1 MKLAIPVFALRIIA
15 TTAFGHLPDIDSC
28 IYAGVDNGY
37 NLVCGDDGNP
47 YMDSVMIIANDDGFS
62 FPSWFSG
69 TTEVDSDMT
78 SAEACQE
85 ACREFTSVDG
95 VECAYFAYEYEYQ
108 ADLGYYV
115 HECYLKSGWAD
126 DACDESDACTFYEW
140 WNDEENQEDYAS
152 FSGPAYCSQC
162 PNPTFP

>member
-1 MKLAIPVFALRIIA
+1 MVRMKLAIPVFALRIIA
-15 TTAFGHLPDIDSC
+15 TTAFGYLPDVESC

-37 NLVCGDDGNP
+37 NDVCG
-47 YMDSVMIIANDDGFS
+47 YMWTVAVIANDDGFS
-62 FPSWFSG
+62 FPSWFLDYGSG
-69 TTEVDSDMT
+69 EVDYDMT
-78 SAEACQE
+78 SAEACRE
-85 ACREFTSVDG
+85 ACREFTSESGETCVG
-95 VECAYFAYEYEYQ
+95 FGYEYEYQ

-126 DACDESDACTFYEW
+126 DACDEYFCTFSEW
-140 WNDEENQEDYAS
+140 WNYEENQEDYAS